1 MWQEEGPG
9 SWGESLVLLERAE
22 AVSLTSAE
30 AELEAARRWMADN
43 LLSLRAAL
51 QPHLD
56 QLAPT
61 ADASG
66 AAAATPRQAAASSV
80 TPPS

>member
-1 MWQEEGPG
+1 MDGAISWQEAPG
-9 SWGESLVLLERAE
+9 SGSESLILLERAE
-22 AVSLTSAE
+22 AVSLTSPE

-56 QLAPT
+56 QLTPT
-61 ADASG
+61 ADANG
-66 AAAATPRQAAASSV
+66 APARADLLKG
-80 TPPS
+80 